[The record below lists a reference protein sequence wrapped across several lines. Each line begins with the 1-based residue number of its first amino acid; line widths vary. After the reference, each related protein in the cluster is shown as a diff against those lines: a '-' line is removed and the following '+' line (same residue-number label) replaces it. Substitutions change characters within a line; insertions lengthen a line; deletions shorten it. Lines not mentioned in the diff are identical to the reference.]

1 MPRRKAAI
9 KREVLPDPLFK
20 SEQVAKFINV
30 IMREG
35 KKSIAE
41 KIVYSALYSLTDR
54 LKKENKDESGDEGK
68 GGKGGKG
75 GARSAVSASTAGA
88 VRTTAAKD
96 GQNHSQDDV
105 LSSLQKALVAIAPTV
120 EVKSRR
126 VGGATYQVPIE
137 VAPDRGIALAMR
149 WVVDAAKGRSE
160 KTMALRLAAEL
171 YDAYLGRGASIKTR
185 DDVHRMAKANQA
197 FAHYRW

>member
-9 KREVLPDPLFK
+9 KREVLPDPLYG

-30 IMREG
+30 VMRAG

-41 KIVYSALYSLTDR
+41 RIVYSALTMLADR
-54 LKKENKDESGDEGK
+54 LKKEHKEDGDSGDK
-68 GGKGGKG
+68 GGSKTG
-75 GARSAVSASTAGA
+75 GAAKRSASP
-88 VRTTAAKD
+88 AAKAKS
-96 GQNHSQDDV
+96 HSSTGSSVHDEV
-105 LSSLQKALVAIAPTV
+105 LDALKRALDNVSPTV

-126 VGGATYQVPIE
+126 VGGATYQVPVE
-137 VAPDRGIALAMR
+137 VASDRGHALAMR
-149 WVVDAAKGRSE
+149 WVVHAAKDRPE

-171 YDAYLGRGASIKTR
+171 FEACMGRGASIKVR

>member
-9 KREVLPDPLFK
+9 KRNVLPDPLYI
-20 SEQVAKFINV
+20 SEEVTKFINV
-30 IMREG
+30 VMRAG

-41 KIVYSALYSLTDR
+41 RIVYNALGLLTDR
-54 LKKENKDESGDEGK
+54 LKKEKDKGEKGESE
-68 GGKGGKG
+68 GGKGGKSG
-75 GARSAVSASTAGA
+75 GASVGKFKGHA
-88 VRTTAAKD
+88 
-96 GQNHSQDDV
+96 HSNDEV
-105 LSSLQKALVAIAPTV
+105 LETLHKALNNVAPTV

-126 VGGATYQVPIE
+126 VGGATYQVPVE
-137 VAPDRGIALAMR
+137 VASDRGVALAMR
-149 WVVDAAKGRSE
+149 WVVQAAKARSE

-171 YDAYLGRGASIKTR
+171 YEAYMGRGASVKTR

>member
-9 KREVLPDPLFK
+9 KREVLPDPLYG
-20 SEQVAKFINV
+20 SDQVAKFINV
-30 IMREG
+30 VMRAG

-41 KIVYSALYSLTDR
+41 KIVYNALNLLTDR
-54 LKKENKDESGDEGK
+54 LKKEHKGDKGEEGS
-68 GGKGGKG
+68 GGKGGKSG
-75 GARSAVSASTAGA
+75 GASAKGKSHV
-88 VRTTAAKD
+88 
-96 GQNHSQDDV
+96 HSHEEV
-105 LSSLQKALVAIAPTV
+105 LDSLHRALGNVAPTV

-126 VGGATYQVPIE
+126 VGGATYQVPVE
-137 VAPDRGIALAMR
+137 VAADRGLALAMR
-149 WVVDAAKGRSE
+149 WVVQAAKGRSE

-171 YDAYLGRGASIKTR
+171 YEACLGRGASVKTR

>member
-9 KREVLPDPLFK
+9 KREVLPDPLYG
-20 SEQVAKFINV
+20 SDDVAKFINV
-30 IMREG
+30 VMRAG

-41 KIVYSALYSLTDR
+41 SIVYNALEMLTDR
-54 LKKENKDESGDEGK
+54 LKKEKDKGDDSGK
-68 GGKGGKG
+68 GGKSGSGTSTGTGTKVKG
-75 GARSAVSASTAGA
+75 HAFT
-88 VRTTAAKD
+88 KD
-96 GQNHSQDDV
+96 EILETLH
-105 LSSLQKALVAIAPTV
+105 KALGNVAPTV

-137 VAPDRGIALAMR
+137 VASDRGVALAMR
-149 WVVDAAKGRSE
+149 WVVQAAKTRAE
-160 KTMALRLAAEL
+160 KTMALRLSAEL
-171 YDAYLGRGASIKTR
+171 YDAYLGRGASVKTR

>member
-9 KREVLPDPLFK
+9 KREILPDPLHG
-20 SEQVAKFINV
+20 SEEIAKFINIV
-30 IMREG
+30 MRAG

-41 KIVYSALYSLTDR
+41 RIVYDALSMLSDR
-54 LKKENKDESGDEGK
+54 LKKEDKSDDDSGK
-68 GGKGGKG
+68 GGKGGK
-75 GARSAVSASTAGA
+75 SAGA
-88 VRTTAAKD
+88 SKPQHSAARDSGSKDSHASAIDNLHRALTT
-96 GQNHSQDDV
+96 V
-105 LSSLQKALVAIAPTV
+105 APTV

-137 VAPDRGIALAMR
+137 VAGDRGVALAMR
-149 WVVDAAKGRSE
+149 WVVAAAKGRSE

-171 YDAYLGRGASIKTR
+171 FDACMNRGAAIKTR

>member
-9 KREVLPDPLFK
+9 KREVLPDPLYG
-20 SEQVAKFINV
+20 SDEVAKFINV
-30 IMREG
+30 VMRAG

-41 KIVYSALYSLTDR
+41 KIVYNALDMLTDR
-54 LKKENKDESGDEGK
+54 LKKESKDKDEGE
-68 GGKGGKG
+68 GGKGGKAGGKTG
-75 GARSAVSASTAGA
+75 GA
-88 VRTTAAKD
+88 AAK
-96 GQNHSQDDV
+96 GKVHAHSQEE
-105 LSSLQKALVAIAPTV
+105 SLDNLHKALGNVAPTV

-137 VAPDRGIALAMR
+137 VAADRGIALAMR
-149 WVVDAAKGRSE
+149 WVVQAAKGRSE

-171 YDAYLGRGASIKTR
+171 YEAYMGRGASVKTR